1 MYTCSYIE
9 FMTISTS
16 LVNVTVMDLWKN
28 KKIDDDDYIMCKN
41 GEI

>member
-1 MYTCSYIE
+1 M
-9 FMTISTS
+9 
-16 LVNVTVMDLWKN
+16 MDLWKN